1 MILQAFTQYYEDLV
15 KQDKIARPGWAMQ
28 KVSYALCIGESGE
41 LEQVV
46 PLLEETE
53 GKKPQPQRLSLPAP
67 VKRTA
72 GIAPNFLWDNS
83 SYLLGMDAKGKPERS
98 IKCFEACRDYH
109 HALLDGVE
117 SAAAKSILRFF
128 DSWVPKNTNTHPA
141 LLSDIDA
148 IMAGSNLVFR
158 VNGSYAHEDELIQ
171 KAWQNSY
178 DRTEGELQQCL
189 VTGQKDLIEAVHPSI
204 KGVDGAQSSGAAIV
218 SFNAPAFCSYG
229 QEQNYNAPVG
239 KYAAFAYT
247 SALNHLLADRENVQ
261 KIGDTTVVCWASF
274 RQAGSRLQRSRSA
287 GRHPEACRRQTGSGA
302 EAGAVASVLHPWVVS
317 QCSTSLRAFLLPG
330 YLREPNEERERPS

>member
-1 MILQAFTQYYEDLV
+1 MILQALTQYYEDLV

-261 KIGDTTVVCWASF
+261 KIGDTTVVCWAGPCDIRDSVYIDNRTDRSGFSGSLRCGKRGGASF
-274 RQAGSRLQRSRSA
+274 QRIMGSAGA
-287 GRHPEACRRQTGSGA
+287 GRHRTVPEY
-302 EAGAVASVLHPWVVS
+302 
-317 QCSTSLRAFLLPG
+317 PG
-330 YLREPNEERERPS
+330 YGKLGCSDHRNDCGPVL